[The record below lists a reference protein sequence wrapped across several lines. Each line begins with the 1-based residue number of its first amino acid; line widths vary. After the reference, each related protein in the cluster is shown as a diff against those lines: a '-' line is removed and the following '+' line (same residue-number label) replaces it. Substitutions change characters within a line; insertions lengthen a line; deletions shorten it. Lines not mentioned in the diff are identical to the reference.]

1 MTSIITRKPAAKP
14 KQKSVSFKV
23 PQDLHDELEALKSR
37 VQQHSH
43 EVDFNLD
50 LVLADALRKN
60 IKAANKHL
68 DSLYKLTPEPMN

>member
-1 MTSIITRKPAAKP
+1 MTDIITVKPAAKP

-23 PQDLHDELEALKSR
+23 DENVHNELEALKKR
-37 VQQHSH
+37 VQEYSN

-50 LVLADALRKN
+50 LVMADALLKN

-68 DSLYKLTPEPMN
+68 DSLSLNK